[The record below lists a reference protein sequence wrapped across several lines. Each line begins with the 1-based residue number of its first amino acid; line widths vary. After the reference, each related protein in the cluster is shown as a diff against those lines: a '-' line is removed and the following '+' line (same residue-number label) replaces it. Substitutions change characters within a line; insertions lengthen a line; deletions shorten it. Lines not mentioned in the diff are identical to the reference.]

1 MLPILQV
8 EKLYGGYFSN
18 KPILH
23 DLSFTV
29 NPGEMIGLIGLNG
42 AGKST
47 TIKHLLG
54 LLQPQ
59 QGEIRIGGQQPLRN
73 EHQFRSKLA
82 YVPESPE
89 LYAELTIREHL
100 KLTAM
105 VYGLEESQFEQR
117 IDTLS
122 TQFQMGDKLH
132 SFPQQLSKGMKQKV
146 MIMCAFLV
154 EPPLY
159 IIDEPFL
166 GLDPLSMRSLL
177 ELMVTRKQEGASLL
191 ISSHILS
198 TIERYCD
205 RYIVLHKGRA
215 IATGTLTELKE
226 QAGTSREATLEDTFF
241 SLIGEGSQ

>member
-1 MLPILQV
+1 MAAILQV
-8 EKLYGGYFSN
+8 KNLYGGYFLG

-23 DLSFTV
+23 DLSFSV

-59 QGEIRIGGQQPLRN
+59 RGEIRISGRRPSR
-73 EHQFRSKLA
+73 EEPAYRSQLA
-82 YVPESPE
+82 YVPEAPE
-89 LYAELTIREHL
+89 LYVELTIREHL
-100 KLTAM
+100 RLSAM
-105 VYGLEESQFEQR
+105 VYGLEEAEFERRMQR
-117 IDTLS
+117 LS
-122 TQFQMGDKLH
+122 EQFQMRDKLN

-177 ELMVTRKQEGASLL
+177 ELMVDRKQEGASLL

-198 TIERYCD
+198 TIEKYCD
-205 RYIVLHKGRA
+205 RYIVLHHGRS
-215 IATGTLTELKE
+215 IASGTLSELKK
-226 QAGTSREATLEDTFF
+226 QAGVGSADTLEDTFF
-241 SLIGEGSQ
+241 ALIGEGGQ